1 MARQSRASFPY
12 RLDKKAPA
20 SCCLAR
26 GGGTTGR
33 TSGREPAKTGVFMTV
48 QDAGVSSSGSTIR
61 RRLTL
66 QTKAFCGSGSLANGI
81 YGSLGG
87 LALFFYS

>member
-1 MARQSRASFPY
+1 
-12 RLDKKAPA
+12 
-20 SCCLAR
+20 
-26 GGGTTGR
+26 
-33 TSGREPAKTGVFMTV
+33 MTV

-66 QTKAFCGSGSLANGI
+66 QTKAFYGSGSLANGI